1 MSVVLLYMP
10 ERERMTSYTG
20 IELLS
25 GLADDVFCSE
35 IVIPAI
41 DEAFV
46 SGIDD
51 WWPNF
56 VADMYL

>member
-1 MSVVLLYMP
+1 MIVALLYMP
-10 ERERMTSYTG
+10 ERERMTSYNG

-25 GLADDVFCSE
+25 GLEDDVFCSE
-35 IVIPAI
+35 VVIPAI